1 MDWEVRHARR
11 EDGEDLLELW
21 HGFTTHLSS
30 FDERYAH
37 TESADDR
44 WLSYFEN
51 QLLDSRHGTV
61 VVAEVGDDLVGVL
74 EARVAGNHPIFKLEN
89 HGQIYGHY
97 VAEEYRQEGIGSALL
112 GEAADWFAAP
122 PREVDFF
129 RITVVEGDTASEE
142 VYEAEGYSPVEHVYE
157 KRLDS

>member
-1 MDWEVRHARR
+1 MDVEVRHARQ

-21 HGFTTHLSS
+21 HGFTAHLSS

-51 QLLDSRHGTV
+51 QLVDSKHGTV
-61 VVAEVGDDLVGVL
+61 VVAESGEDVVGVL
-74 EARVAGNHPIFKLEN
+74 EARVAGNHPIFRLEN
-89 HGQIYGHY
+89 HGPVYGHY
-97 VAEEYRQEGIGSALL
+97 VAEGSRREGIGTALL
-112 GEAADWFAAP
+112 EEAADWFEAP

-129 RITVVEGDTASEE
+129 RVTVIDGDEESEAA
-142 VYEAEGYSPVEHVYE
+142 YRAEGYAPVEHVYE
-157 KRLDS
+157 KRLD